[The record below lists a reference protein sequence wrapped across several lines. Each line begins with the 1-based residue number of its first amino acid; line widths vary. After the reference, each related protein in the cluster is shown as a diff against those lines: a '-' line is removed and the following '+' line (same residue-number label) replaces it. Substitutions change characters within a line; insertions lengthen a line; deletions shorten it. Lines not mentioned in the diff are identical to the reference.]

1 MIQAFAL
8 FFYVNQAIDQS
19 GRTVQYILE
28 RGYAR
33 YCSSVKVRENN
44 FGSLI
49 FMEYIADMEFCD
61 HLNSPS
67 ISSGE
72 KNQLAQS
79 SSMVPTEHLG
89 SALAA
94 CARV

>member
-1 MIQAFAL
+1 MIQAFV
-8 FFYVNQAIDQS
+8 FFYVNQAIEQS
-19 GRTVQYILE
+19 RRTVQYVLE
-28 RGYAR
+28 RGYTR

-49 FMEYIADMEFCD
+49 FMEYLADMELFCD
-61 HLNSPS
+61 HLNSPNV
-67 ISSGE
+67 SSGE

-79 SSMVPTEHLG
+79 SSIVPTELLG